1 VCRNPAPDRGRECPG
16 RRAPTAVHSHHN
28 GSPTIVPSQ
37 KCDNGGAGWRVE
49 TLNAAVDSELEALS
63 GGMRAKFVHMA
74 ELLEAFGPF
83 QVREPYVKPLGKK
96 LFEIRMRSKE
106 GIARAI

>member
-1 VCRNPAPDRGRECPG
+1 V
-16 RRAPTAVHSHHN
+16 
-28 GSPTIVPSQ
+28 
-37 KCDNGGAGWRVE
+37 GWRVE

-63 GGMRAKFVHMA
+63 GGMRAKFVHIA

-106 GIARAI
+106 GIARAIYVAAPGQRLVVLHAFMKKTATTPRSAIRIALERAKEVL